1 MSFEFKHPSKY
12 KKSNINIDKAI
23 VYPDRELDKEGIMKL
38 ASETGAEEFEL
49 DLQTGLLKE
58 FEEWK
63 KNNSGSFRDF
73 LNTKDIISA
82 INTLRKKKAGG
93 VYNIGSGICF
103 DLRNIAKIFARKY
116 NKGIIFQSS
125 SKPSFLISNN
135 NKIKKLGWIPS
146 KFNNNTQYF
155 YK

>member
-73 LNTKDIISA
+73 LNTRRTKLSNGGEVERYADIIDSYVRK
-82 INTLRKKKAGG
+82 IDVLEGETL
-93 VYNIGSGICF
+93 
-103 DLRNIAKIFARKY
+103 
-116 NKGIIFQSS
+116 
-125 SKPSFLISNN
+125 
-135 NKIKKLGWIPS
+135 
-146 KFNNNTQYF
+146 TQYINRI
-155 YK
+155 KATEKKED